1 MILKIFGLGLRG
13 YVADKFNLFDG
24 IIVLVSFVEILDIF
38 PAGSSL
44 TALRGF
50 RLMRILKLVRRWT
63 LTLTL
68 ALALTHSKSPL
79 NPTPAHSRTP
89 LTLTLTLT
97 LIHSKSR
104 LNLTPA
110 HSRTPLTLTRTL
122 TLTQVRRWKSIQRVV
137 TVIAASL
144 PAIGAFICVLFIVI
158 FAFAIFGM
166 EFFGDNMFEPLA
178 CHINGEVLALDIPM
192 DEQGRY
198 TILADTA
205 QAAAQCRAM
214 GGTWMAVFSRTNF
227 RNVYWA
233 CLTVFQ
239 IISSEN
245 WHEVL
250 QLGVRNTSNLVRPPP
265 IPYPNPY
272 PT

>member
-79 NPTPAHSRTP
+79 NP
-89 LTLTLTLT
+89 
-97 LIHSKSR
+97 
-104 LNLTPA
+104 TPA